1 MTTWRYVLHA
11 LTPLHVGTGEGAG
24 LIDQPIQRDPA
35 TGHPLVPG
43 SSTKGVLR
51 DAARGRDVDVTAV
64 FGPDTHNA
72 HLHAGA
78 LRVSDARILLFPVRS
93 DSGTFAWVT
102 CPWVLARLLREL
114 GPVPFAVPGAG
125 LPKDTALRGG
135 NSRIVLGG
143 RSLDVDGVLPDAVVE
158 TLAAWVF
165 PGDPWWTT
173 ALRERL
179 VVLPDAEF
187 TFFVEHATDVRA
199 HIRIEAD
206 TGTVADGGLWY
217 EESLPA
223 ETVLAGFLQAA
234 PNGKATA
241 EVVAQAVERFSG
253 SRLQV
258 GANASTGMGVCRFL
272 AHRVSE

>member
-43 SSTKGVLR
+43 SSAKGVLR

-64 FGPDTHNA
+64 FGPDTRSA

-78 LRVSDARILLFPVRS
+78 LQVSDARILLFPVRS

-114 GPVPFAVPGAG
+114 GPASFAVPRPG
-125 LPKDTALRGG
+125 LPKGTALREGR
-135 NSRIVLGG
+135 SPLVLGG
-143 RSLDVDGVLPDAVVE
+143 RTLAVEGVLDDVVVV
-158 TLAAWVF
+158 TLTRWVF
-165 PGDPWWTT
+165 PDDPWWAT

-179 VVLPDAEF
+179 VVVSDAEF

-223 ETVLAGFLQAA
+223 ETILAGFLQAA
-234 PNGKATA
+234 PNGKATR
-241 EVVAQAVERFSG
+241 EVVARAVEGFSG
-253 SRLQV
+253 GRLQV

-272 AHRVSE
+272 AHRVSG